1 MTVPDTVMHAIVITG
16 YLGQLLCNKLER
28 WMTLGL
34 VSSGGLR
41 VGLFV
46 AYP

>member
-16 YLGQLLCNKLER
+16 YLGQLFYNKLER

-34 VSSGGLR
+34 VSSDGLR
-41 VGLFV
+41 VELFV
-46 AYP
+46 AHP